1 MITESVKKISDIVGE
16 ISQSSQEQAN
26 GIEQINQ
33 AISQIDEVTQQN
45 GQLVEKLSS
54 SSRAMTEKVKMIS
67 GLADQFK

>member
-16 ISQSSQEQAN
+16 ISQSSQEQTN

-54 SSRAMTEKVKMIS
+54 SSRAMTEKLK
-67 GLADQFK
+67 